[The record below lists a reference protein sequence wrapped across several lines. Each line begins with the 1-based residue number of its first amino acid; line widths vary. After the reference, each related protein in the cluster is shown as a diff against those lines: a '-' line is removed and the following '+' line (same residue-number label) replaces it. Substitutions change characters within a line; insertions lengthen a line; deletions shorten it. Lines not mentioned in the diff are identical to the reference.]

1 MIHPNGTPVFK
12 KVLTGNLVSWTA
24 HRFHDWVIHAETAIE
39 TDGMIIMAK
48 AKYLVEKASGR

>member
-1 MIHPNGTPVFK
+1 MAFRIQVIHPNGTPVFK

-48 AKYLVEKASGR
+48 AKY